1 MEIIS
6 LTLTDWHQIT
16 FTADLA
22 VVAVVA
28 ISVVLIRWTISK
40 IEGSAGHAYT
50 IDCVN
55 LGFDGPSVTIRADN
69 RERELAYAL
78 WVELGTRKAA
88 LPFEEGYDVIVEV
101 YNSWY
106 TFFGTARELMRD
118 IPPKLLKGDNSL
130 VYVTEAMLNKG
141 LRPHLTHWQAAFR
154 RWYAQALELEE
165 NKGRTPQ
172 EIQGDY
178 PHYEELVAD
187 LKRTNNILTRYRDM
201 LADIVKGC

>member
-1 MEIIS
+1 MEIFS
-6 LTLTDWHQIT
+6 LTLTDWHQLT

-28 ISVVLIRWTISK
+28 ILVVAIRWVIGK
-40 IEGSAGHAYT
+40 IQGSAGRAYT
-50 IDCVN
+50 IDCLS

-88 LPFEEGYDVIVEV
+88 LPFEEEYDVIVEV
-101 YNSWY
+101 YDSWY

-118 IPPKLLKGDNSL
+118 IPPKLLKGNSSL
-130 VYVTEAMLNKG
+130 VYVTEAILNKG

-154 RWYAQALELEE
+154 CWYAQALELEE

-172 EIQGDY
+172 EIQRDY
-178 PHYEELVAD
+178 PQYEELVAD
-187 LKRTNNILTRYRDM
+187 LKRTNDILIKYRDE
-201 LADIVKGC
+201 LARIIKGC